1 MLQHVCI
8 FKQNKF
14 SNLPSN
20 ANIQCFWML
29 LSFNWSLLILTEDF
43 LRALIYCRKRSF
55 MCLKNHKVCNK
66 KITLAASTFV
76 IAIWNAVKK
85 EWSLF
90 KTSSL
95 IWTFLLNIYSHLII
109 KKECCYIWL
118 FYYYNYAATA
128 CRFGESI
135 NGGLVVAKL
144 AWPTEWVILIG
155 SFLSTLGAGL
165 QSLTGTVDR

>member
-1 MLQHVCI
+1 
-8 FKQNKF
+8 
-14 SNLPSN
+14 
-20 ANIQCFWML
+20 
-29 LSFNWSLLILTEDF
+29 
-43 LRALIYCRKRSF
+43 

-66 KITLAASTFV
+66 KITLAASLFV

-95 IWTFLLNIYSHLII
+95 IWTFLLNIYIHLII

-118 FYYYNYAATA
+118 IYYYNFAATA

-165 QSLTGTVDR
+165 QSLTGTVDSAQLFKLNSKLMTISVYIILSMFYVVGEFLLFACASHAQKETLRLLIYYY